1 MKATAE
7 WGAKECEFGKR
18 AELAITVENDSDDPV
33 LIHRSTVRF
42 SRTNKEE
49 SESHS
54 IRIGPHERRLV
65 WKVSVVIGPWAER
78 AGATGTLRIA
88 YQAKRG
94 SDWGNQ
100 ETGEFP
106 QDSALTITDARLT
119 GRRIF
124 ISHTNRDRDRA
135 AVKAAARAVRKL
147 GFEPY
152 VSEEDPRL
160 GDNLWRKILEE
171 VRRCDGLIFLL
182 TEDGAESCDMREEL
196 GYARMR
202 NAMGGGKAVKIVPI
216 VEEGVDPS
224 GSFKGDEYKR
234 VDLGRPKLLA
244 DHIAS
249 IIIDSFAEE
258 G

>member
-1 MKATAE
+1 MKATAA
-7 WGAKECEFGKR
+7 WGAEECEFGKR
-18 AELAITVENDSDDPV
+18 AELAVTVENDTDDPV
-33 LIHRSTVRF
+33 LIHRSTVSF
-42 SRTNKEE
+42 SRTSKEV

-54 IRIGPHERRLV
+54 IRVGPRERRQV
-65 WKVSVVIGPWAER
+65 WRVSVVIGPWAER

-88 YQAKRG
+88 YQAKAG
-94 SDWGNQ
+94 FEWGNQ
-100 ETGEFP
+100 ETGVFP
-106 QDSALTITDARLT
+106 QDSALTITDARPT

-124 ISHTNRDRDRA
+124 ISHTNRGRDRA
-135 AVKAAARAVRKL
+135 AVEAAARAVRKL

-160 GDNLWRKILEE
+160 GDNLWKKILEQ
-171 VRRCDGLIFLL
+171 VRRCDGLVFLL

-202 NAMGGGKAVKIVPI
+202 NAMGGGGAVKIVPI
-216 VEEGVDPS
+216 VEKGVDPL
-224 GSFKGDEYKR
+224 GSFKGDEYKP
-234 VDLGRPKLLA
+234 VDLGRPRLLA

-249 IIIDSFAEE
+249 IIIESFAEE